1 MARKKKGS
9 GKPRKKSAGGKAG
22 ARTKRASGSRA
33 TRTGS
38 GRKAAPRA
46 GRKKAAKKAGKKT
59 ARGKTPAKTARRKTA
74 AKRPPARKKAAK
86 KKAAKKK
93 SSARK
98 PARKAPARAKAAA
111 KPARKSA
118 TARKTRA
125 PGRDAAFFDHFRRK
139 LLEQRENITR
149 RLDDLR
155 GELRGLEE
163 TPRELEEWAQEE
175 KDRDILIRLEDRETD
190 ELRKIQAALQLI
202 DQREY
207 GLCQVCGKPI
217 PRARLE
223 ELPTAFRCV
232 DCTP

>member
-9 GKPRKKSAGGKAG
+9 GKPRKKSAGK
-22 ARTKRASGSRA
+22 KRASGASSARK
-33 TRTGS
+33 GS
-38 GRKAAPRA
+38 GRKPAGRA
-46 GRKKAAKKAGKKT
+46 GKKAGKKS
-59 ARGKTPAKTARRKTA
+59 AAGKRAP
-74 AKRPPARKKAAK
+74 AK

-93 SSARK
+93 PAKKRAAKKKPAKKRSAKKKPAKKVARK
-98 PARKAPARAKAAA
+98 KSPARARAA
-111 KPARKSA
+111 KPVRKSA
-118 TARKTRA
+118 SRKTRG
-125 PGRDAAFFDHFRRK
+125 PVRDAAFFDHFRRK
-139 LLEQRENITR
+139 LIEQRENIVR
-149 RLDDLR
+149 RLDELR
-155 GELRGLEE
+155 DELRGLEQ

-190 ELRKIQAALQLI
+190 ELRKIQAALGLI

-207 GLCQVCGKPI
+207 GLCQICGKPI